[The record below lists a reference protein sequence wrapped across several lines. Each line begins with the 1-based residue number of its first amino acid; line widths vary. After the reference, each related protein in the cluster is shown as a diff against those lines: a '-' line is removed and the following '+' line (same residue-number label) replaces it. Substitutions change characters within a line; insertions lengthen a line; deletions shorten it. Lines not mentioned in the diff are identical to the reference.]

1 MDAELLA
8 FAIFGAIVLGS
19 AIAMVLSRDIVRALI
34 WLATSFLF
42 IAVLFL
48 LLGAEF
54 LAAIQIM
61 VYVGAISVVILFG
74 IMLTRRTLGEAYEE

>member
-1 MDAELLA
+1 MDSELLA
-8 FAIFGAIVLGS
+8 FAIFGAIVLGA
-19 AIAMVLSRDIVRALI
+19 AIAMVLSRDIVRALV

-42 IAVLFL
+42 MAVLFL

-74 IMLTRRTLGEAYEE
+74 IMLTRRTLGEAHEN